1 MGLFR
6 RLFGDGAPDGFTG
19 TLEPDETVIA
29 FAAVQSGGHLVVTSL
44 GLWVPGEPPR
54 RIGWHL
60 ISKVK
65 WEGTLRVV
73 EASEA
78 AAERAVVL
86 LEDLPAQR
94 FALNGDPGR
103 LLRAISQRVEG
114 SIRHRERVESP
125 GVWILQRKVPGRDGF
140 VWQARGDAGVDL
152 AAVRA
157 AVASFAEGLT
167 G

>member
-6 RLFGDGAPDGFTG
+6 RLFGNGAPDGFTG
-19 TLEPDETVIA
+19 ELEPDETVIA
-29 FAAVQSGGHLVVTSL
+29 HVPVQDGHLVVTSL
-44 GLWVPGEPPR
+44 GLWVPGPR

-65 WEGTLRVV
+65 WEGALRVV

-78 AAERAVVL
+78 SAEGAVVL
-86 LEDLPAQR
+86 LEDLPALR
-94 FALNGDPGR
+94 FTVDDPGR
-103 LLRAISQRVEG
+103 VLRAISQRVEG

-140 VWQARGDAGVDL
+140 VWQARGDAGVEL
-152 AAVRA
+152 EAVRA
-157 AVASFAEGLT
+157 AVSTFASRLAG
-167 G
+167 

>member
-6 RLFGDGAPDGFTG
+6 RLFGNGAPDGFTG
-19 TLEPDETVIA
+19 ELEPDETVIA
-29 FAAVQSGGHLVVTSL
+29 HAPVQDGHLVVTSL
-44 GLWVPGEPPR
+44 GLWVPGPR

-65 WEGTLRVV
+65 WEGALRVV

-78 AAERAVVL
+78 SAEGPVVL

-94 FALNGDPGR
+94 FAVDDPR
-103 LLRAISQRVEG
+103 RVLRAISQRVEG

-125 GVWILQRKVPGRDGF
+125 GVWILQRKIPGRDGF
-140 VWQARGDAGVDL
+140 VWQARGDAGVEL
-152 AAVRA
+152 EAVRA
-157 AVASFAEGLT
+157 AVSAFAARLAG
-167 G
+167 

>member
-1 MGLFR
+1 MGLFK
-6 RLFGDGAPDGFTG
+6 RLFGSGAPDGFTG

-29 FAAVQSGGHLVVTSL
+29 FAAVQGGHLVATSL
-44 GLWVPGEPPR
+44 GLWVPGDTPR

-65 WEGTLRVV
+65 WEGSLRLVEAV
-73 EASEA
+73 EASTEGP
-78 AAERAVVL
+78 VVL

-94 FALNGDPGR
+94 FAVDDPGR
-103 LLRAISQRVEG
+103 VLRAISQRVEG

-125 GVWILQRKVPGRDGF
+125 GVWVLQRKIPGRDGV

-152 AAVRA
+152 ADVRA
-157 AVASFAEGLT
+157 AVSSFAEKLAG
-167 G
+167 

>member
-6 RLFGDGAPDGFTG
+6 RLFGSGAPDGFTG
-19 TLEPDETVIA
+19 ALEPDETVIA
-29 FAAVQSGGHLVVTSL
+29 FATVPGGHLVVTSL
-44 GLWVPGEPPR
+44 GLWVPGPR

-65 WEGTLRVV
+65 WEGALRVV
-73 EASEA
+73 EAREA
-78 AAERAVVL
+78 GLEGPVVL

-94 FALNGDPGR
+94 FAVDDPGR
-103 LLRAISQRVEG
+103 VLRAISQRVEG

-125 GVWILQRKVPGRDGF
+125 GVWILQRKIPGRDGV

-152 AAVRA
+152 AEVRV
-157 AVASFAEGLT
+157 AVAEFASKLAG
-167 G
+167 

>member
-6 RLFGDGAPDGFTG
+6 RLFGSGAPDGFTG

-29 FAAVQSGGHLVVTSL
+29 FAPVRDGHLVVTSL
-44 GLWVPGEPPR
+44 GLWVPGPR

-65 WEGTLRVV
+65 WEGALRVV
-73 EASEA
+73 EATEA
-78 AAERAVVL
+78 STEGPVVL

-94 FALNGDPGR
+94 FALDDPGR
-103 LLRAISQRVEG
+103 VLRAISQRVEG

-125 GVWILQRKVPGRDGF
+125 GVWILQRKIPGQDGV

-152 AAVRA
+152 AAVREAVSAFA
-157 AVASFAEGLT
+157 ARLAG
-167 G
+167 